1 MGLSCIALTWF
12 PSVLGTA
19 FLLFALG
26 LGWNVSF
33 VAATAQLADRA
44 APAERGRLLGLND
57 LLSSLAGA
65 TLALLGGI
73 ALDTLGVT
81 ALAVG
86 ATVIV
91 LLPLTRLLRR
101 QAPATIA
108 PRRT

>member
-1 MGLSCIALTWF
+1 MHEGQL
-12 PSVLGTA
+12 
-19 FLLFALG
+19 LLFTG
-26 LGWNVSF
+26 LLL
-33 VAATAQLADRA
+33 AAGLAASLA
-44 APAERGRLLGLND
+44 AGRLRLPGLV
-57 LLSSLAGA
+57 LVYYL
-65 TLALLGGI
+65 T
-73 ALDTLGVT
+73 DTLGVT